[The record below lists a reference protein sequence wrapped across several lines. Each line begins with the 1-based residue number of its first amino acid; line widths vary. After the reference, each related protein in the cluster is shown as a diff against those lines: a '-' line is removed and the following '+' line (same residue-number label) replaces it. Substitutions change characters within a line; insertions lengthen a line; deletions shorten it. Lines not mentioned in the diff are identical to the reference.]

1 MVTASLAI
9 MGVVMD
15 LLIGTFW
22 NAVDGH
28 GETHARIQQLDPTTL
43 RPPTRRE
50 PCPWCGVAVG
60 AGMLD
65 CARCQQPLVAGQA
78 FTHDVV
84 TTRSGSVYVAWA
96 VSVFGLVVMSVAV
109 GIALAIEW
117 PALLVPYAGA
127 TAILLLGLGR
137 IIQLDLRADQDDALL
152 GQAATAMGTAAA
164 TLALGATAVTLLIIM
179 GIMVAVFAMVV
190 AMALCF
196 AVIAGAGS
204 M

>member
-1 MVTASLAI
+1 MDWCYLGHASWLADVGGTRILCDPQLGDTHHDGIFRVHPHRTLNAEALRPDIIVVTHRHPDHFDVNTLDRLA
-9 MGVVMD
+9 
-15 LLIGTFW
+15 
-22 NAVDGH
+22 
-28 GETHARIQQLDPTTL
+28 QLDPTTL

-109 GIALAIEW
+109 GIALAIE
-117 PALLVPYAGA
+117 PCQNEPISRRLP
-127 TAILLLGLGR
+127 
-137 IIQLDLRADQDDALL
+137 
-152 GQAATAMGTAAA
+152 
-164 TLALGATAVTLLIIM
+164 
-179 GIMVAVFAMVV
+179 F
-190 AMALCF
+190 MAR
-196 AVIAGAGS
+196 
-204 M
+204 